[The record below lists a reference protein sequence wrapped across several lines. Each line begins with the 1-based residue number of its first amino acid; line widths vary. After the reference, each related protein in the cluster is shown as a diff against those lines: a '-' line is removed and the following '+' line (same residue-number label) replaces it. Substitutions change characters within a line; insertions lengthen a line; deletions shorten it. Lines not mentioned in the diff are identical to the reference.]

1 MLTRLLLLA
10 AYLVASLSASDATR
24 GDTLRLTAG
33 CESGV
38 VRIEPQQGLAYSATR
53 GTGLAQRIDVRVLP
67 EAWPTVR
74 TLMVVCDDAQQGVT
88 LGVRGGFVVFA
99 PMAAKSPAG

>member
-1 MLTRLLLLA
+1 MLTRLLLA
-10 AYLVASLSASDATR
+10 AYLVASLSASDATP

-33 CESGV
+33 CDSGA

-53 GTGLAQRIDVRVLP
+53 GTGLAQRIDVRVLA

-74 TLMVVCDDAQQGVT
+74 TLVVVCGDAQQSVT
-88 LGVRGGFVVFA
+88 LGVRGGWAVWV
-99 PMAAKSPAG
+99 PMAAKSP